1 MERLNE
7 IGFAKVGEWCKTE
20 TKFTHN
26 IQNHLNERK
35 LLYAFAC
42 NGEVL
47 YIGKTTDTLKSRM
60 TGYKNA
66 NSTQKTNVRVKAKI
80 LELLKERK
88 TVEIFIFVDKA
99 KLTYKGYNL
108 CLASALEDI
117 LISQINPKW
126 NYRGIRGNVT
136 LTN

>member
-1 MERLNE
+1 MKRLND
-7 IGFAKVGEWCKTE
+7 IGFVKVGEWHKNE
-20 TKFTHN
+20 TIFSHN
-26 IQNHLNERK
+26 IENHLNEKK
-35 LLYAFAC
+35 LLYTFSC

-80 LELLKERK
+80 LELLEEKK
-88 TVEIFIFVDKA
+88 TVEIYIFVDKA

-126 NYRGIRGNVT
+126 NDRGV
-136 LTN
+136 LKAK